1 MSLLRLRRI
10 NASNLANVPTEEYVK
25 KTRLISD
32 GPGLRTILIAGVLLL
47 LAPGVALASGESVIN
62 AGDTAWIMIST
73 ALVML
78 MTPGLAFFYSGM
90 VRKKN
95 FLSTMMQSFF
105 MLCLISL
112 QWVLIGYT
120 LAFGPDIG
128 GVIGGLDFL
137 GLKGV
142 GMEANGTIPH
152 IIFMLFQGMF
162 AVITVALITGAF
174 AERIKFSAFV
184 IFALVWTT
192 LVYDPLCHWV
202 WGGGWLS
209 DDGALDFAGGTV
221 VHISAGVSALVF
233 ALVIGKRKGYPNESM
248 PPHNL
253 GWTLLGTGLLWFG
266 WFGFNAGSALAA
278 DGIAALAF
286 VTTNTAAAAGGV
298 AWVLIEWIRTGKPTA
313 LGAASG
319 AVSGLVAIT
328 PGAGFVGPISAMIM
342 GFGGGVFCYLGV
354 SWLKP
359 KLGYDDTLDVFGIH
373 GIGGI
378 WGAIATGLFATVGA
392 KGSFFGNPG
401 QVLIQLEGIVAT
413 VILAGVVTY
422 VLLKILN
429 ATIGIRVTKEEEAI
443 GLDLSQHGESGYN

>member
-1 MSLLRLRRI
+1 MTKVSGFLVGVFLLSGTS
-10 NASNLANVPTEEYVK
+10 AAFAAEEA
-25 KTRLISD
+25 T
-32 GPGLRTILIAGVLLL
+32 
-47 LAPGVALASGESVIN
+47 IN
-62 AGDTAWIMIST
+62 AGDTAWVMIST

-90 VRKKN
+90 VRKRN

-105 MLCLISL
+105 MLCLISI

-120 LAFGPDIG
+120 LSFGPDIG
-128 GVIGGLDFL
+128 GVIGGLKFL
-137 GLKGV
+137 GLSSV
-142 GMEANGTIPH
+142 GIEANGTIPH

-202 WGGGWLS
+202 WGGGWLGH
-209 DDGALDFAGGTV
+209 DGALDFAGGTV
-221 VHISAGVSALVF
+221 VHISSGVSALV
-233 ALVIGKRKGYPNESM
+233 AAIVIGKRKGYPRESM

-286 VTTNTAAAAGGV
+286 VTTNTAAAAGGL
-298 AWVLIEWIRTGKPTA
+298 AWVFIEWFHRGKPTA

-319 AVSGLVAIT
+319 AVAGLVAIT
-328 PGAGFVGPISAMIM
+328 PGAGFVEPMWAIVM
-342 GFGGGVFCYLGV
+342 GFGGGLFCYLGV
-354 SWLKP
+354 SYLKP

-392 KGSFFGNPG
+392 KGAFFGNPG
-401 QVLIQLEGIVAT
+401 QIIIQLKGIVAT

-422 VLLKILN
+422 VTLRILKV
-429 ATIGIRVTKEEEAI
+429 TTGIRVSKEDEAL

>member
-1 MSLLRLRRI
+1 VKKTTSMSGSLRLRI
-10 NASNLANVPTEEYVK
+10 VF
-25 KTRLISD
+25 
-32 GPGLRTILIAGVLLL
+32 IAGVLLL
-47 LAPGVALASGESVIN
+47 LGPGAAFAAEESAIN
-62 AGDTAWIMIST
+62 AGDTAWVMIST

-90 VRKKN
+90 VRKRN
-95 FLSTMMQSFF
+95 FLSTMMQSFL

-112 QWVLIGYT
+112 QWVLVGYT

-137 GLKGV
+137 GLLGV
-142 GMEANGTIPH
+142 GMEAKGTVPH

-202 WGGGWLS
+202 WGGGWLGG
-209 DDGALDFAGGTV
+209 DGALDFAGGTV

-233 ALVIGKRKGYPNESM
+233 AIVIGKRRGYPQESM

-319 AVSGLVAIT
+319 AVAGLVAIT
-328 PGAGFVGPISAMIM
+328 PGAGFVEPMWAIVIGL
-342 GFGGGVFCYLGV
+342 GGGVFCYLGV

-392 KGSFFGNPG
+392 KGAFFGNPE
-401 QVLIQLEGIVAT
+401 QVLIQLKGVVAT
-413 VILAGVVTY
+413 AILAGVVTY
-422 VLLKILN
+422 VTIKILSV
-429 ATIGIRVTKEEEAI
+429 TIGIRVSKEDEAM

>member
-1 MSLLRLRRI
+1 MSG
-10 NASNLANVPTEEYVK
+10 S
-25 KTRLISD
+25 
-32 GPGLRTILIAGVLLL
+32 PGLRTGFIAFAAFVFLL
-47 LAPGVALASGESVIN
+47 SGTGIAFAAQDSAIN
-62 AGDTAWIMIST
+62 AGDTAWVMIST

-90 VRKKN
+90 VRKRN

-105 MLCLISL
+105 MLCLISI
-112 QWVLIGYT
+112 QWVLVGYT

-128 GVIGGLDFL
+128 GLIGGFDFL
-137 GLKGV
+137 GLVGV
-142 GMEANGTIPH
+142 GMEARGTIPH

-202 WGGGWLS
+202 WGGGWLGG
-209 DDGALDFAGGTV
+209 DGALDFAGGTV

-233 ALVIGKRKGYPNESM
+233 ALVIGKRKGYPHDSM

-286 VTTNTAAAAGGV
+286 VTTNTAAAAGGL
-298 AWVLIEWIRTGKPTA
+298 AWVMVEWIHNGKPTA

-319 AVSGLVAIT
+319 AVAGLVAIT
-328 PGAGFVGPISAMIM
+328 PGAGFVEPMWAMVM

-378 WGAIATGLFATVGA
+378 WGAVATGLFATVGA
-392 KGSFFGNPG
+392 KGAFFGNPG
-401 QVLIQLEGIVAT
+401 QVLIQLKGVVAT
-413 VILAGVVTY
+413 AILAGVVTY
-422 VLLKILN
+422 VTIKILSV
-429 ATIGIRVTKEEEAI
+429 TIGIRVSKEEEAM

>member
-1 MSLLRLRRI
+1 MSG
-10 NASNLANVPTEEYVK
+10 S
-25 KTRLISD
+25 
-32 GPGLRTILIAGVLLL
+32 PGLRTVFIVFVAFVFLL
-47 LAPGVALASGESVIN
+47 SGTGFAFAAQESTIN
-62 AGDTAWIMIST
+62 AGDTAWVMIST

-90 VRKKN
+90 VRKRN

-105 MLCLISL
+105 MLCLISI
-112 QWVLIGYT
+112 QWVLVGYT

-128 GVIGGLDFL
+128 GLIGGFDFL
-137 GLKGV
+137 GLVGV
-142 GMEANGTIPH
+142 GMEARGTIPH

-202 WGGGWLS
+202 WGGGWLGG
-209 DDGALDFAGGTV
+209 DGALDFAGGTV

-233 ALVIGKRKGYPNESM
+233 AIVIGKRKGYPHDSM

-286 VTTNTAAAAGGV
+286 VTTNTAAAAGGL
-298 AWVLIEWIRTGKPTA
+298 AWVLVEWIHNGKPTA

-319 AVSGLVAIT
+319 AVAGLVAIT
-328 PGAGFVGPISAMIM
+328 PGAGFVEPMWAMVM

-378 WGAIATGLFATVGA
+378 WGAVATGLFATVGA
-392 KGSFFGNPG
+392 KGAFFGNPE
-401 QVLIQLEGIVAT
+401 QVLIQLKGVAAT
-413 VILAGVVTY
+413 AILAGVVTY
-422 VLLKILN
+422 VTIKILSV
-429 ATIGIRVTKEEEAI
+429 TTGIRVSREEEAI

>member
-1 MSLLRLRRI
+1 MKKTTSMSGSLRLRI
-10 NASNLANVPTEEYVK
+10 VF
-25 KTRLISD
+25 
-32 GPGLRTILIAGVLLL
+32 IAGVLLL
-47 LAPGVALASGESVIN
+47 LGPGAAFAAEESAIN
-62 AGDTAWIMIST
+62 AGDTAWVMIST

-90 VRKKN
+90 VRKRN
-95 FLSTMMQSFF
+95 FLSTMMQSFL

-112 QWVLIGYT
+112 QWVLVGYT

-128 GVIGGLDFL
+128 GVIGGLDFF
-137 GLKGV
+137 GLLGV
-142 GMEANGTIPH
+142 GMEAKGTIPH

-202 WGGGWLS
+202 WGGGWLGG
-209 DDGALDFAGGTV
+209 DGALDFAGGTV

-233 ALVIGKRKGYPNESM
+233 AIVIGKRRGYPQESM

-319 AVSGLVAIT
+319 AVAGLVAIT
-328 PGAGFVGPISAMIM
+328 PGAGFVEPMWAIVIGL
-342 GFGGGVFCYLGV
+342 GGGVFCYLGV

-392 KGSFFGNPG
+392 KGAFFGNPE
-401 QVLIQLEGIVAT
+401 QVLIQLKGVVAT
-413 VILAGVVTY
+413 AILAGVVTY
-422 VLLKILN
+422 VTIKILSV
-429 ATIGIRVTKEEEAI
+429 TIGIRVSKEDEAM